1 MLITPFFTSYL
12 VRIYS
17 WQAVISDNGVLNSLF
32 SLVGLGPFNILGT
45 LLGTMIGY
53 ITLTLPL
60 VILLQFFSLSGV
72 DRTYIEAAQNLGS
85 GRLRTV
91 FLVIVPLAKTGIII
105 ASTFAFI
112 LCFGDLVSPTS
123 MGSSKPPTLSILI
136 IDTVRQGNNWPRAAV
151 VALVMVL
158 TLIIVAFTAIY
169 FAYRVKKEKT

>member
-1 MLITPFFTSYL
+1 M
-12 VRIYS
+12 
-17 WQAVISDNGVLNSLF
+17 
-32 SLVGLGPFNILGT
+32 
-45 LLGTMIGY
+45 
-53 ITLTLPL
+53 
-60 VILLQFFSLSGV
+60 QFFSLSGV

-105 ASTFAFI
+105 AATFAFI